1 MPGRIG
7 YWNYA
12 EGSLMKPAVKKPGHK
27 LLRSSDYACQY
38 MTHDSPV
45 HRLGVGWKLAVCT
58 LLSALAVGVRT
69 PTELLVLVVVTL
81 LYYFAARLT
90 PFDLWRD
97 TRFFVIQAAIVISL
111 YCLHSGLSKG
121 LWPGI
126 RTSVQVILFYIPGA
140 VLLRTT
146 STGDMMRGLRRF
158 VPYRLSFLVFV
169 SIRFVPF
176 FLRELDEIMTA
187 QRLRGARLLPRQLLD
202 PRNWGDLF
210 HCLLLPL
217 MVRALK
223 TAEDVSLSAES
234 REFGTRAERTYFDAR
249 HHNDPAIQ
257 TPEKQCPIIPSML
270 QPCSD
275 AGQRKKL
282 NP

>member
-1 MPGRIG
+1 LP
-7 YWNYA
+7 
-12 EGSLMKPAVKKPGHK
+12 KPAIKNPGHK

-38 MTHDSPV
+38 LTHDSLV
-45 HRLGVGWKLAVCT
+45 HRLGAGWKIACGM
-58 LLSALAVGVRT
+58 LLSAFAVGART
-69 PTELLVLVVVTL
+69 PGELLALVLVAL
-81 LYYFAARLT
+81 GYYFAARLT
-90 PFDLWRD
+90 LFDLWRD
-97 TRFFVIQAAIVISL
+97 IRFFVFQAVLIIGL
-111 YCLHSGLSKG
+111 YCLLRGLAKG

-126 RTSVQVILFYIPGA
+126 RQSIQIILFYLPGA

-146 STGDMMRGLRRF
+146 RSADMMRGLRRL

-223 TAEDVSLSAES
+223 TADDVSLSAEA
-234 REFGTRAERTYFDAR
+234 REFGKREGRTFFDISRQAESTESASVRQEQGAAAGLR
-249 HHNDPAIQ
+249 
-257 TPEKQCPIIPSML
+257 
-270 QPCSD
+270 PC
-275 AGQRKKL
+275 GLKK
-282 NP
+282 

>member
-1 MPGRIG
+1 M
-7 YWNYA
+7 A
-12 EGSLMKPAVKKPGHK
+12 KPAVKNPGHK

-38 MTHDSPV
+38 LTHDSLI
-45 HRLGVGWKLAVCT
+45 HRLGAGWKLAIGMV
-58 LLSALAVGVRT
+58 LSAFAVGART
-69 PTELLVLVVVTL
+69 PGELLALVCAAL

-90 PFDLWRD
+90 LFDLWRD
-97 TRFFVIQAAIVISL
+97 VRFFVFQAVTIIGL
-111 YCLHSGLSKG
+111 YCLLSGVTKG

-126 RTSVQVILFYIPGA
+126 RQSVQIILFYIPGA

-146 STGDMMRGLRRF
+146 RTGDMMRGLRRV

-176 FLRELDEIMTA
+176 FLRELDEIMVA

-223 TAEDVSLSAES
+223 TADDVSLSAEA
-234 REFGTRAERTYFDAR
+234 REFGKREQRSFFDCSGEPEAPAPKDGFNRAKPVAMRAGG
-249 HHNDPAIQ
+249 DPE
-257 TPEKQCPIIPSML
+257 PKKEKGLST
-270 QPCSD
+270 
-275 AGQRKKL
+275 
-282 NP
+282 

>member
-1 MPGRIG
+1 
-7 YWNYA
+7 
-12 EGSLMKPAVKKPGHK
+12 LTKPAIKKPGHK

-45 HRLGVGWKLAVCT
+45 HRLGAGWKLALGT
-58 LLSALAVGVRT
+58 LLSALAVGART
-69 PTELLVLVVVTL
+69 PGELLALVTVTL
-81 LYYFAARLT
+81 VYYFAARLT

-97 TRFFVIQAAIVISL
+97 TRFFVFQAVLIIGL
-111 YCLHSGLSKG
+111 YCLLKGGDKG
-121 LWPGI
+121 LWPGFRQSAQI
-126 RTSVQVILFYIPGA
+126 ILFYIPGA

-146 STGDMMRGLRRF
+146 RTGDMMRGLRRI

-187 QRLRGARLLPRQLLD
+187 QRLRGARLLPRQLVD

-223 TAEDVSLSAES
+223 TAEEVSLSAEA
-234 REFGTRAERTYFDAR
+234 REFGARQQRTFYDVSRQAGQAATA
-249 HHNDPAIQ
+249 HL
-257 TPEKQCPIIPSML
+257 KQNTVP
-270 QPCSD
+270 PCSHMGPE
-275 AGQRKKL
+275 AGKGL
-282 NP
+282 L

>member
-1 MPGRIG
+1 MP
-7 YWNYA
+7 
-12 EGSLMKPAVKKPGHK
+12 V
-27 LLRSSDYACQY
+27 SSDSVCRTNDYACQY
-38 MTHDSPV
+38 LSHDSLV
-45 HRLGVGWKLAVCT
+45 HRLGAGWKLAICT

-69 PTELLVLVVVTL
+69 PRELLILVSVTL
-81 LYYFAARLT
+81 IYYFAARLS

-97 TRFFVIQAAIVISL
+97 IRFFVFQGVIVIGL
-111 YCLHSGLSKG
+111 YCLHSGPAKG

-146 STGDMMRGLRRF
+146 STADMMRGLRRV
-158 VPYRLSFLVFV
+158 VPYRISFLVFV

-187 QRLRGARLLPRQLLD
+187 QKLRGARLLPRHLLD
-202 PRNWGDLF
+202 PRTWGDLF

-223 TAEDVSLSAES
+223 TADDVALSAEA
-234 REFGTRAERTYFDAR
+234 REFGRRHQRTCFDLSL
-249 HHNDPAIQ
+249 HPEP
-257 TPEKQCPIIPSML
+257 TPQAAALHSPPTPSVL
-270 QPCSD
+270 QPCSTI
-275 AGQRKKL
+275 GRNTIKGVS
-282 NP
+282 

>member
-1 MPGRIG
+1 
-7 YWNYA
+7 
-12 EGSLMKPAVKKPGHK
+12 
-27 LLRSSDYACQY
+27 
-38 MTHDSPV
+38 MTHHSPV
-45 HRLGVGWKLAVCT
+45 HRLAAGWKIAVCA

-69 PTELLVLVVVTL
+69 PLELLALVAVSL

-97 TRFFVIQAAIVISL
+97 TRFFVFQALIVISL

-121 LWPGI
+121 FWPGI

-146 STGDMMRGLRRF
+146 STGDMMRGLRQV

-176 FLRELDEIMTA
+176 FFRELEEIMTA

-223 TAEDVSLSAES
+223 TAEDVSLSAEA
-234 REFGTRAERTYFDAR
+234 REFGRREQRTYFDMPLRTVQAATSPE
-249 HHNDPAIQ
+249 NQ
-257 TPEKQCPIIPSML
+257 CLVTPSVL
-270 QPCSD
+270 QPCCNTD
-275 AGQRKKL
+275 LRNRKD
-282 NP
+282 